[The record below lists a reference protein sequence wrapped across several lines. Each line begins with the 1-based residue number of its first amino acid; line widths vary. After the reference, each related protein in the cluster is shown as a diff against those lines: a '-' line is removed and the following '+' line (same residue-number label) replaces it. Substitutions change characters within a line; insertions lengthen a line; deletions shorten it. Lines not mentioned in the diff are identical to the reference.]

1 MKNNLY
7 LPRYRVQSVI
17 LNGLF
22 AGFRTVVQRSNYV
35 AFRDRSIHVERARLQ
50 LENTQYKTKVFN
62 LSRDF
67 ILIILSLF
75 VYNHLY
81 VYTTFYLCIL
91 HSICVY
97 YILCEYTTF

>member
-1 MKNNLY
+1 MKTYLY

-67 ILIILSLF
+67 YHAFSMCKLQ
-75 VYNHLY
+75 
-81 VYTTFYLCIL
+81 YLWDLLPNPKGGIQE
-91 HSICVY
+91 S
-97 YILCEYTTF
+97 

>member
-1 MKNNLY
+1 MKTYLY
-7 LPRYRVQSVI
+7 LPRYRVQSAI

-22 AGFRTVVQRSNYV
+22 AGFRTVVQRSNRV

-67 ILIILSLF
+67 ILIILSLL